1 MTLNAGRRFR
11 WAWIAFLVVATS
23 VPYVV
28 NWFYT
33 PPGYRYMWILP
44 PDPEDSFAYMAWAQ
58 QAARGALLFKIKY
71 TALPHAPFLFHPFF
85 LVCGWLSAIFS
96 CDIGIMLLILKALG
110 VAIFFLT
117 FYRYADYLGLGRIE
131 STAASILLGI
141 ASGFGGIFAGLGS
154 MSESQ
159 MFATDLSIPEMTTYY
174 GFLWNPLFP
183 FSLTLILLSIF
194 WLDRGTRESQMADIW
209 RAGIASGVLA
219 TIHPYFVPMV
229 FAFAIVVAIVRAR
242 TAALG
247 YLVRYFAA
255 ALPLAVY
262 EGLISV
268 FHPIVSKHSA
278 LGEMK
283 SPPLLGYFLGF
294 GLPLLLFVAAL
305 IIDRGRYAKR
315 YWQIVLWFVLCLAL
329 AYLPVWFQR
338 KLIFGAQ
345 VPLCI
350 MAGVAVGWIATR
362 LASTIAR
369 RVALSAVAVILLPAL
384 IATPVYLLVDLDKQV
399 KENID
404 NAYFEN
410 AELVDALKALKKMS
424 KRDDIVFAE
433 PATSR
438 LIPALSGNTTI
449 WGHWAMSVDYDER
462 RRWLDSLLHPTT
474 SWDDKARAREF
485 WGTGIEFVLADKGFK
500 RSLDES
506 PYVWRVILE
515 DADKVFENPSVV
527 IYRHRKS

>member
-1 MTLNAGRRFR
+1 
-11 WAWIAFLVVATS
+11 
-23 VPYVV
+23 
-28 NWFYT
+28 
-33 PPGYRYMWILP
+33 
-44 PDPEDSFAYMAWAQ
+44 
-58 QAARGALLFKIKY
+58 
-71 TALPHAPFLFHPFF
+71 
-85 LVCGWLSAIFS
+85 
-96 CDIGIMLLILKALG
+96 
-110 VAIFFLT
+110 
-117 FYRYADYLGLGRIE
+117 
-131 STAASILLGI
+131 
-141 ASGFGGIFAGLGS
+141 
-154 MSESQ
+154 
-159 MFATDLSIPEMTTYY
+159 
-174 GFLWNPLFP
+174 
-183 FSLTLILLSIF
+183 
-194 WLDRGTRESQMADIW
+194 
-209 RAGIASGVLA
+209 
-219 TIHPYFVPMV
+219 
-229 FAFAIVVAIVRAR
+229 
-242 TAALG
+242 
-247 YLVRYFAA
+247 
-255 ALPLAVY
+255 
-262 EGLISV
+262 LISV

-278 LGEMK
+278 IGEMK

-305 IIDRGRYAKR
+305 VIDRGRTAKR

-350 MAGVAVGWIATR
+350 MAGVAFGWIATR
-362 LASTIAR
+362 YASTIAR
-369 RVALSAVAVILLPAL
+369 RVALSAVAVVLLPAL

-410 AELVDALKALKKMS
+410 AELINALKALKKMS

-515 DADKVFENPSVV
+515 DADKVFENRSVV